1 MSLASRCPTCGTV
14 FRVVPDQLRVSQ
26 GWVRCGRCGEAF
38 NAIEAMV
45 PTPAPDEALAP
56 EHAATLVAPAPAEAR
71 PEDERAVSAAPAAVE
86 PAAPTLAE
94 PTPEPAAPAAA
105 GASDGIPGDSDG
117 DGAVALGPD
126 AADDTVFLD
135 LPPAGT
141 GAEDG
146 HAGDDD
152 PAQAAPAS
160 APSPPP
166 PSAAPPTRPQ
176 DRAQGPDVADS
187 EPHPAP
193 SFVVQAD
200 RAARWQRPGVRLML
214 SLAAGL
220 AALGL
225 VAQAGLAWRDRLAV
239 STPALKPWLQQACAT
254 LGCRIDDYR
263 QINALSVEASGLVR
277 AEGASTYRL
286 SLTLRNRAAI
296 DVAAPALDLTLTDSQ
311 GQTLARRVL
320 TMQDLQLPL
329 RTLKAGSELPIQVPL
344 AITGRPISGYTVE
357 LFYP

>member
-1 MSLASRCPTCGTV
+1 MTLASRCPSCGTV
-14 FRVVPDQLRVSQ
+14 FRVVQDQLRVSQ

-45 PTPAPDEALAP
+45 PTPAADEALAP
-56 EHAATLVAPAPAEAR
+56 EHAATLVTPPSAEAW
-71 PEDERAVSAAPAAVE
+71 PDEEAAALATPAAVE
-86 PAAPTLAE
+86 PSAPAPAKTLAE
-94 PTPEPAAPAAA
+94 PPSPPAAA
-105 GASDGIPGDSDG
+105 ASEEVIG
-117 DGAVALGPD
+117 DGAMALD
-126 AADDTVFLD
+126 THTADDTVFLD
-135 LPPAGT
+135 LPAV
-141 GAEDG
+141 G
-146 HAGDDD
+146 HDADDRLSND
-152 PAQAAPAS
+152 DKPIEAAPEPT
-160 APSPPP
+160 APPPP
-166 PSAAPPTRPQ
+166 PSAAPPTRP
-176 DRAQGPDVADS
+176 PDKAHGADAA
-187 EPHPAP
+187 PQPAP

-220 AALGL
+220 AMFGL

-329 RTLKAGSELPIQVPL
+329 RTLKAGSELPIQVSL
-344 AITGRPISGYTVE
+344 AISGRAVSGYTVE